1 MPSRWRARMPLDNER
16 GLHSTVK
23 VKTQKARD
31 RLEQAVLTLQNLRW
45 NRYNESLYKIEPCCY
60 TFLSRATV
68 FRCFIVSNETVL
80 VVEDDA
86 NMQDFLKEVLA
97 SEGLIVHTAS
107 DGKEALN
114 KTLALTPDLVLL
126 DLRMPNLDGVTYCKA
141 VRLDKHT
148 KNIPIIVV
156 TSLSMQSKL
165 EESIAAGADDFVAKP
180 FDVNDLL
187 LRVRSM
193 LKVQHITDTQ
203 ERMQRYILSL
213 RHARGEASPKV

>member
-1 MPSRWRARMPLDNER
+1 
-16 GLHSTVK
+16 
-23 VKTQKARD
+23 
-31 RLEQAVLTLQNLRW
+31 
-45 NRYNESLYKIEPCCY
+45 
-60 TFLSRATV
+60 
-68 FRCFIVSNETVL
+68 VSNQTVL

-97 SEGLIVHTAS
+97 SEGLTVHTAS
-107 DGKEALN
+107 DGKEALQ
-114 KTLALTPDLVLL
+114 KTLALCPNLVLL

-141 VRLDKHT
+141 VRVDKHT
-148 KNIPIIVV
+148 RNIPIIVV

-193 LKVQHITDTQ
+193 LKVQHIADTQ

-213 RHARGEASPKV
+213 RQARGETSPKA

>member
-1 MPSRWRARMPLDNER
+1 MGAR
-16 GLHSTVK
+16 H
-23 VKTQKARD
+23 
-31 RLEQAVLTLQNLRW
+31 
-45 NRYNESLYKIEPCCY
+45 CY
-60 TFLSRATV
+60 TFVHRAAAAGGL
-68 FRCFIVSNETVL
+68 IVSKQTVL

-107 DGKEALN
+107 DGKEALS
-114 KTLALTPDLVLL
+114 KTLALVPDLVLL

-141 VRLDKHT
+141 VRVDKHT
-148 KNIPIIVV
+148 RNIPIIVV

-187 LRVRSM
+187 L
-193 LKVQHITDTQ
+193 
-203 ERMQRYILSL
+203 
-213 RHARGEASPKV
+213 

>member
-1 MPSRWRARMPLDNER
+1 MLSRSRR
-16 GLHSTVK
+16 GPGSGYFDEL
-23 VKTQKARD
+23 
-31 RLEQAVLTLQNLRW
+31 
-45 NRYNESLYKIEPCCY
+45 LYKASYCCY
-60 TFLSRATV
+60 G
-68 FRCFIVSNETVL
+68 FIGCVAVIQGVNVTNQTVL

-107 DGKEALN
+107 DGKEALQ
-114 KTLALTPDLVLL
+114 KTLALAPDLVLL

-148 KNIPIIVV
+148 QNIPIIVV
-156 TSLSMQSKL
+156 TSLSMQAKL

-213 RHARGEASPKV
+213 RQARGETSPKA

>member
-1 MPSRWRARMPLDNER
+1 MPSAFRSNYPYEL
-16 GLHSTVK
+16 
-23 VKTQKARD
+23 
-31 RLEQAVLTLQNLRW
+31 
-45 NRYNESLYKIEPCCY
+45 LYKEARHCY
-60 TFLSRATV
+60 AFVCRAAV
-68 FRCFIVSNETVL
+68 IRGINVSNETVL

-107 DGKEALN
+107 DGKEALK
-114 KTLALTPDLVLL
+114 KTLTLVPNLVLL

-148 KNIPIIVV
+148 QNIPIIVV

-193 LKVQHITDTQ
+193 LKVQHIADTQ

-213 RHARGEASPKV
+213 RQARGETSPKA

>member
-1 MPSRWRARMPLDNER
+1 
-16 GLHSTVK
+16 
-23 VKTQKARD
+23 
-31 RLEQAVLTLQNLRW
+31 
-45 NRYNESLYKIEPCCY
+45 
-60 TFLSRATV
+60 
-68 FRCFIVSNETVL
+68 VSNQTVL

-86 NMQDFLKEVLA
+86 NMQDFLKEILA

-107 DGKEALN
+107 DGKEALQ
-114 KTLALTPDLVLL
+114 KTLSLTPDLVLL

-141 VRLDKHT
+141 VRVDKHT
-148 KNIPIIVV
+148 RNIPIIVV

-213 RHARGEASPKV
+213 RQARGETPTKV